1 MATEDKTFLPLKLYE
16 YFTSVSVREPA
27 VLGRLR
33 VETEALPM
41 GGMQSPPEHGQFLG
55 LLVQLMGA
63 RRTLEVG
70 VFTGYSS
77 LAVAL
82 ALPNDGRIVA
92 CDVSEEYTSIARR
105 YWKEAGVDHMIDLHL
120 KPALETLQELIAQRQ
135 HGRFDF
141 AFIDADKANYD
152 SYYERSLELVRP
164 GGLIAIDNVLWHGKV
179 IDPDANDADTLAIR
193 ALNKKLLGDSRI
205 NLSMVPISDGLT
217 LCYKR

>member
-1 MATEDKTFLPLKLYE
+1 MATEDKTFLPAKLYE
-16 YFTSVSVREPA
+16 YLTSVSVREPA

-41 GGMQSPPEHGQFLG
+41 GGMQSPPEHGQFLA

-92 CDVSEEYTSIARR
+92 CDVSEEYTSVARR
-105 YWKEAGVDHMIDLHL
+105 YWKEAGVDHMIDLHI

-135 HGRFDF
+135 HSRFDF

-152 SYYERSLELVRP
+152 GYYEYALELIRP
-164 GGLIAIDNVLWHGKV
+164 GGLIAIDNVLWHGRV

-193 ALNKKLLGDSRI
+193 ALNKKLLVDSRI